1 VPPRLLQE
9 GIAFRKHSGVCR
21 VDAEPLLGCF
31 GVLLTGAMVILSA
44 LINCSFGYSPG
55 ATEMTAL
62 AFG

>member
-1 VPPRLLQE
+1 
-9 GIAFRKHSGVCR
+9 